1 MSLSNP
7 ETLHQWFI
15 HALEI
20 SASFSEIEDHPGEKG
35 NTHVIISET
44 LKRISQLLHFRALG
58 FLQVDE
64 ETFDFNLTECSPP
77 EQETELQHEID
88 KQVEEGT
95 FGWALNQ
102 TKAVVVTSTQGEP
115 LILHA
120 VGTRSKI
127 VGMFVGL
134 LADDDDD
141 LLDAPLNLVSLILF
155 STANALANHDLYR
168 LINQQNQDLEKT
180 VTTRT
185 LELIHAN
192 ERAEAANQAKSEFLA
207 NMSHEIRT
215 PLTAIIGYA
224 DTLQNDTLDAD
235 RSSKAVAT
243 IVRTGNHLLGVINEI
258 LDLSKIEEEKLDIE
272 LLDIPLFPLLTDVS
286 AVAAMQATDRNLE
299 FSIEHHFPLPGII
312 HTDPTRLKQILL
324 NLCSNAVKFT
334 EQGAV
339 RIEISWDQP
348 GEHLQFS
355 VRDTGIGMNEEQQQ
369 HLFGRFSQADE
380 STTRRFGGSGL
391 GLYISKQL
399 AEKLGGDIDL
409 TSTPGEGSCFTAVID
424 CGPVSQ
430 KDIVHNTEQIKEQIK
445 EQIAAQTDSEH
456 LRLCGHILLAEDNKD
471 NQDLISYYLEQ
482 LGLQVS
488 IADNG
493 AIAVDMA
500 QKNEFDLIL
509 MDMQMP
515 VLDGLHA
522 TGQLRSEG
530 YKQPIVALTANAM
543 KSYQQQCLQMGF
555 TDFLSKPIDRP
566 VFKQTLA
573 KYLPIDQQP
582 VDKKHAASADDVV
595 AKLLAIKLKVIRKL
609 PTYLQNLIHYA
620 MTQQWDELQM
630 EAHKLKGVG
639 GSIGFPEITEAAAE
653 LETAAKEKDTALAST
668 SLGTLNLH
676 CMQAVQQLDHHD

>member
-1 MSLSNP
+1 MPTSQPSSLH
-7 ETLHQWFI
+7 EWFI

-20 SASFSEIEDHPGEKG
+20 SASFSEIKDNPGEK
-35 NTHVIISET
+35 NNADVIISET
-44 LKRISQLLHFRALG
+44 LNRISQLLHFRALA
-58 FLQVDE
+58 FMQVDE
-64 ETFDFNLTECSPP
+64 DTFEFKLTECSPP
-77 EQETELQHEID
+77 EQQTELQHEID
-88 KQVEEGT
+88 KQIEEDT

-102 TKAVVVTSTQGEP
+102 TKAVVVTSTKGGP

-120 VGTRSKI
+120 VSTRSQV

-134 LADDDDD
+134 LADDDDE
-141 LLDAPLNLVSLILF
+141 LLDAPLNLLSLILF
-155 STANALANHDLYR
+155 STANALSNHALYQ
-168 LINQQNQDLEKT
+168 LINQQNQELEKT

-192 ERAEAANQAKSEFLA
+192 ERAESANQAKSEFLA

-224 DTLQNDTLDAD
+224 DALQNDSLDAE
-235 RSSKAVAT
+235 RGTKAVAT
-243 IVRTGNHLLGVINEI
+243 IVRTGKHLLGLINEI
-258 LDLSKIEEEKLDIE
+258 LDLSKIEEEKLEIE
-272 LLDIPLFPLLTDVS
+272 LLDIPLFPLLADVS

-299 FSIEHHFPLPGII
+299 FSIEHRFPLPGTI

-334 EQGAV
+334 EHGGV
-339 RIEISWDQP
+339 RIEITWDQTS
-348 GEHLQFS
+348 EQLHFA
-355 VRDTGIGMNEEQQQ
+355 VHDTGIGMNEEQQQ
-369 HLFGRFSQADE
+369 RLFGRFSQADD

-399 AEKLGGDIDL
+399 AEKLGGDITL
-409 TSTPGEGSCFTAVID
+409 TSTPDEGSCFTVFID
-424 CGPVSQ
+424 CGSVNQ
-430 KDIVHNTEQIKEQIK
+430 DDIINNAEQIREQT
-445 EQIAAQTDSEH
+445 AAQSDNEH
-456 LRLCGHILLAEDNKD
+456 LRLRGHVLLAEDTKD
-471 NQDLISYYLEQ
+471 NQDLITYYLEQ
-482 LGLQVS
+482 LGLQVT

-493 AIAVDMA
+493 AIAVNMA
-500 QKNEFDLIL
+500 QENEFDLIL

-515 VLDGLHA
+515 VLDGLSA
-522 TGQLRSEG
+522 TSQLRSAG

-555 TDFLSKPIDRP
+555 TDFLTKPIDRP

-573 KYLPIDQQP
+573 KYLPVNEQP
-582 VDKKHAASADDVV
+582 VDEKHAPSADDIV
-595 AKLLAIKLKVIRKL
+595 AKLHEIKMQVIRKL

-639 GSIGFPEITEAAAE
+639 GSIGFPEITEAASE
-653 LETAAKEKDTALAST
+653 LETAAKEKNTELAST
-668 SLGTLNLH
+668 GLGTLSLH
-676 CMQAVQQLDHHD
+676 CMQAVQQLDSNDKS